1 MKTISK
7 HIHQARR
14 RRGGEGGGGERG
26 GERRGERG
34 GERGGEG
41 ERRKAQGGGRE
52 ENVNLD
58 KHLVLP
64 WCCGVAAVLGY

>member
-7 HIHQARR
+7 HIRQARR
-14 RRGGEGGGGERG
+14 RRGGEGEGG
-26 GERRGERG
+26 GERG

-41 ERRKAQGGGRE
+41 ERRRKAQGGGRE

-64 WCCGVAAVLGY
+64 WCCGVAVVLGY